1 MTDKEIID
9 MLKPIVDKY
18 AEPYNVPGALVF
30 AVIKQES
37 GGNLDATGP
46 TGDYGL
52 MQITAPALF
61 EFNFHTGNIYR
72 LVDMFKPDLNIQ
84 VGTWYLQWCK
94 RILGKVG
101 WDKVAQAYNAGV
113 GRVKSGSDI
122 GQDYAAKVTQYYND
136 FEELLKNV

>member
-1 MTDKEIID
+1 MTDKEIIE
-9 MLKPIVDKY
+9 MLKPIVLKY
-18 AEPYNVPGALVF
+18 AEPYNVPVALVF

-52 MQITAPALF
+52 MQITKPALD
-61 EFNFHTGNIYR
+61 EFNFKTGNIYR
-72 LVDMFKPDLNIQ
+72 LSDMFKPECNIQ

-94 RILGKVG
+94 RVLGKVG

-113 GRVKSGSDI
+113 GRVINGSTT
-122 GQDYAAKVTQYYND
+122 GAEYARKVTQYYND
-136 FEELLKNV
+136 FEELLKNA